1 MMKSKIIIMAVLLA
15 MTGCTYYG
23 SFGGSVRQ
31 ENISLTWRNTLQVD
45 YYPQT
50 FQIGYNDSTN
60 EYRVYDDRLAYWFMV
75 RCSEKPVE
83 EGQELTADI
92 SWTGKSKTMT
102 LKEVKVTVEKMDD
115 ESGLVW
121 LWSQSERISI
131 VIKKKATRF

>member
-1 MMKSKIIIMAVLLA
+1 MAVLLA

-92 SWTGKSKTMT
+92 
-102 LKEVKVTVEKMDD
+102 
-115 ESGLVW
+115 
-121 LWSQSERISI
+121 
-131 VIKKKATRF
+131 

>member
-131 VIKKKATRF
+131 VIKNI

>member
-1 MMKSKIIIMAVLLA
+1 MMKSKIIIMVVLLA

-131 VIKKKATRF
+131 VIKNI

>member
-1 MMKSKIIIMAVLLA
+1 MAVLLA

-131 VIKKKATRF
+131 VIKNI

>member
-1 MMKSKIIIMAVLLA
+1 MAALA
-15 MTGCTYYG
+15 AITGCTYYG
-23 SFGGSVRQ
+23 SFESPARQ

-50 FQIGYNDSTN
+50 FQIGYNDRTN
-60 EYRVYDDRLAYWFMV
+60 EYRVYDDRLAHWFMV

-92 SWTGKSKTMT
+92 SWTGKSKT
-102 LKEVKVTVEKMDD
+102 LSLNEVKITVEKMDD

-131 VIKKKATRF
+131 VIKNI

>member
-1 MMKSKIIIMAVLLA
+1 MVVLLA

-131 VIKKKATRF
+131 VIKNI

>member
-1 MMKSKIIIMAVLLA
+1 MAVLLA

-121 LWSQSERISI
+121 LWSQSKRISI
-131 VIKKKATRF
+131 VIKNI